1 MLNNVCYVELSNCPF
16 YFVEI
21 ERPSRQIYIY
31 AFVINNQVLLYL
43 YETIV
48 ASVQRRDNKSFLMC

>member
-1 MLNNVCYVELSNCPF
+1 MLNCLIVLSILWKSNDRVGKF
-16 YFVEI
+16 IF
-21 ERPSRQIYIY
+21 Y

-48 ASVQRRDNKSFLMC
+48 ASVQWRDNKSFLVC